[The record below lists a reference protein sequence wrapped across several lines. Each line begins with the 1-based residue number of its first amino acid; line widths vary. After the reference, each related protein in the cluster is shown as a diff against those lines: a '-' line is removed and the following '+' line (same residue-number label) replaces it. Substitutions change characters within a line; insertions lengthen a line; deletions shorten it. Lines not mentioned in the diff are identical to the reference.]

1 MKRAYNNR
9 KPIVEIIVGLI
20 ARWAFLCGIIFVI
33 ICLID
38 IISSAM
44 GNKASGTPLAFRL
57 IFAAIGSF
65 IANLILHFFISPR
78 LNNTFSRYRRL
89 LMQIADEGYSDET
102 ISAMEEQ
109 LEICQKD
116 REKNLPLITHYALFL
131 SEAYLSL
138 HRYREAEE
146 KLKLVDMEY
155 MANQAKITNDKG
167 AHQNIITLHVL
178 WIQLYSAMNDI
189 EMTEH
194 WVRCGE
200 NFFSQFRGN
209 NRITD
214 YFIDTAY
221 FESLLVHRQYEN
233 ALKLLEKYSGDEQPA
248 FGVELDKGRC
258 YKRIGLLSE
267 AAAAFD
273 AAYGLAVN
281 DWRKTMVDFERN
293 TLPKDTAN

>member
-1 MKRAYNNR
+1 MKRAYNDR
-9 KPIVEIIVGLI
+9 KPIVELIIGLI
-20 ARWAFLCGIIFVI
+20 VRWAFLCGVVFVI

-38 IISSAM
+38 ILSSAF
-44 GNKASGTPLAFRL
+44 GNKQSGTPLAFRL

-65 IANLILHFFISPR
+65 IANLLLYFFITPR
-78 LNNTFSRYRRL
+78 LNKTFSRYHRL
-89 LMQIADEGYSDET
+89 LMKIADEGYSDET

-116 REKNLPLITHYALFL
+116 REKDLPFITHYALFL

-155 MANQAKITNDKG
+155 MANQARIPSDKG

-178 WIQLYSAMNDI
+178 WIQLYSARNDI

-200 NFFSQFRGN
+200 KYFTQFRGN

-221 FESLLVHRQYEN
+221 FESLLVHGQYEN
-233 ALKLLEKYSGDEQPA
+233 ALKLLEKYNGDEQLA
-248 FGVELDKGRC
+248 FGIELDKGRC
-258 YKRIGLLSE
+258 YKRMGLLRE

-273 AAYGLAVN
+273 AAYGLAIN
-281 DWRKTMVDFERN
+281 DWRRSMVDFERDAAPTD
-293 TLPKDTAN
+293 TLN